1 MLTLDRPEGPSPAD
15 AVLTRRGVFGAAS
28 FAGYAAF
35 ALSAQAEPIRTSSE
49 GLETAEVIIP
59 TQDGS
64 IPGYLARPAGRG
76 RKPCI
81 LLVSEVFG
89 LHEYIRDVARRL
101 AHAGYCVIAPGFF
114 ARAGDPAPLTEFAA
128 IQRIVSTAT
137 NEQVMGDIA
146 ATIAW
151 LRRQPFANARR
162 LGITGFCWGGA
173 VVWMACARFEDF
185 DAGVAWYGRLSPP
198 GPTEFLGAE
207 QRQWPVQTAYALH
220 APVLG
225 LYGGRDRGITAA
237 SIEEMRTALREHRKR
252 DSEIIV
258 YPDAQHGFHADYR
271 DSYNRAAAE
280 DGWRRLLAHFDRY
293 VMPRGLFG

>member
-15 AVLTRRGVFGAAS
+15 AALTRRGVFGAAS

-35 ALSAQAEPIRTSSE
+35 ALSAQAQPIHTPSE
-49 GLETAEVIIP
+49 GLETGDVVIP

-76 RKPCI
+76 RRPCV

-89 LHEYIRDVARRL
+89 LHEYIRDTARRL
-101 AHAGYCVIAPGFF
+101 ARAGYVTIAPDFF
-114 ARAGDPAPLTEFAA
+114 ARAGNPAPLTDFAA
-128 IQRIVSTAT
+128 IQRIVATAT

-146 ATIAW
+146 ATLAW

-173 VVWMACARFEDF
+173 VVWMACSRFEDF
-185 DAGVAWYGRLSPP
+185 DAGVAWYGRLTPP
-198 GPTEFLGAE
+198 AASEFLGAE
-207 QRQWPVQTAYALH
+207 QRPWPVQTAYALH

-225 LYGGRDRGITAA
+225 LYAGHDRGITAA
-237 SIEEMRTALREHRKR
+237 SIEEMRAQLAEHRKR
-252 DSEIIV
+252 DSAIVV
-258 YPDAQHGFHADYR
+258 YPDASHGFHADYR
-271 DSYNRAAAE
+271 DSYNRADAE
-280 DGWRRLLAHFDRY
+280 DGSRRLLAHFDRY
-293 VMPRGLFG
+293 VMPHGLFG